1 MRLCCRKKHFWNVK
15 PQPTRPLI
23 EPRSNNSRDTETM
36 LTEQVVIGTHKPS
49 PDNSSVAASEA
60 SIAIFDLHTYSQTAS
75 FKRSSTAKNCLAVTP
90 SHLFAA
96 QSDKAIINVYNR
108 AKQNLESTVPFQ
120 EKFTVIE
127 ASGGPGAFVAG
138 GTESG
143 RLTIWEV
150 RFYIIYNEQQF

>member
-1 MRLCCRKKHFWNVK
+1 
-15 PQPTRPLI
+15 
-23 EPRSNNSRDTETM
+23 M
-36 LTEQVVIGTHKPS
+36 LTEQVVIGTHKS
-49 PDNSSVAASEA
+49 SADNSSVAASEA
-60 SIAIFDLHTYSQTAS
+60 SIAVFDLHTYSQTAS

-108 AKQNLESTVPFQ
+108 EKQNLESTVPFQ

-127 ASGGPGAFVAG
+127 ASGGSGAFIAG

-150 RFYIIYNEQQF
+150 RFFIHFRMNNNSLATLWKRCSNCVSRLPPVDLSQLPKSIFKG